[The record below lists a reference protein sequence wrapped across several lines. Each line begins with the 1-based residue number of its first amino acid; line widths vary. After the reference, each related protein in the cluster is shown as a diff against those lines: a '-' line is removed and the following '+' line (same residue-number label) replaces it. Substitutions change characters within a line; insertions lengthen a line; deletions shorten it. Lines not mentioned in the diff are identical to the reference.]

1 MCQTDTQVRS
11 KRTSVVAMLVE
22 TKYEDL
28 ELWYPVYRLKEAGC
42 RVLIAGTGKGEYQGK
57 IGYVCRPDV
66 SVEDVRV
73 DDIDGLVIPG
83 GYCPEKLRI
92 NPVILNLV
100 KEAFFKGKVVAA
112 ICHGPQVLISAGV
125 LKGRRVTG
133 YRGIWDDLR
142 NAGAIVV
149 DEPVVVDEN
158 LITSRTPDDL
168 PEFGRELV
176 RRLGTP

>member
-1 MCQTDTQVRS
+1 MSQARMAS
-11 KRTSVVAMLVE
+11 NRTGVVAVLVE
-22 TKYEDL
+22 AKYEDL

-42 RVLIAGTGKGEYQGK
+42 RVLIAGTGKPEYQGK
-57 IGYVCRPDV
+57 TGYVCRPDL
-66 SVEDVRV
+66 SVQDLRV

-83 GYCPEKLRI
+83 GYCPEKLRT
-92 NPVILNLV
+92 NPDALDLV
-100 KEAFFKGKVVAA
+100 REAFSKGKVVAA

-149 DEPVVVDEN
+149 DEPVVVDGN

-168 PEFGRELV
+168 PEFGAELA
-176 RRLGTP
+176 RRLGSG